1 MAAILIVE
9 DDLTFSRILNAFL
22 EKNGFDVKVK
32 NSVKDGVEALSKGSF
47 DLALFDYRLPDGNG
61 LELLQKVRTEYKMP
75 VIMMTSFNDVRT
87 AVKAIQWGAAD
98 YILKPVYP
106 EELLMSIR
114 GILGGTKESSE
125 PVALEYIE
133 GKSPS
138 SVKLFEHVRL
148 IAPTEF
154 SVVIGGESGTGKEFV
169 ARTVHN
175 LSKRK
180 DGPFIAVDCGALS
193 NELAAS
199 ELFGHVK
206 GSFTGAVTDRVGTFE
221 QANKGTLFLDEIG
234 NLSHEIQVKLLRAIQ
249 ERTIHRVGGN
259 NNITVDVRIIAATND
274 DLADRAKEGSFRED
288 LYHRLN
294 EFSLYAPP
302 LRERGDDLL
311 LFMDLFRITAN
322 RELDRKVT
330 DFSPEVLTVFRKYSW
345 PGNLRELRNVVR
357 RAVLFTT
364 GSTVDVSSIPPE
376 MKESMVQQAPKNE
389 GPFSD
394 VKDLKSIQE
403 ATERQ
408 LISKTL
414 IDTGYNKAKTAR
426 LLNIDRKTLYM
437 KMEKYNI
444 KENS

>member
-1 MAAILIVE
+1 MAILIVE

-22 EKNGFDVKVK
+22 EKNGFEVKVAH
-32 NSVKDGVEALSKGSF
+32 SVKDATDVLGASPF

-61 LELLQKVRTEYKMP
+61 LELLQKVRLEHRMP

-106 EELLMSIR
+106 EELLLTIR
-114 GILGGTKESSE
+114 QILGTKETAS
-125 PVALEYIE
+125 VEYIE
-133 GKSPS
+133 GRSAS
-138 SVKLFEHVRL
+138 SIKLFEHVRL

-169 ARTVHN
+169 ARTVHS

-180 DGPFIAVDCGALS
+180 DGPFVAVDCGALS
-193 NELAAS
+193 AELAAS

-206 GSFTGAVTDRVGTFE
+206 GSFTGAVGDRMGTFE
-221 QANKGTLFLDEIG
+221 QAHNGTLFLDEIG

-249 ERTIHRVGGN
+249 ERTIHRVGSN
-259 NNITVDVRIIAATND
+259 NHINVDVRIIAATND
-274 DLADRAKEGSFRED
+274 ELTERVKNGTFRED

-294 EFSLYAPP
+294 EFSLHVPS
-302 LRERGDDLL
+302 LRDRGDDLL
-311 LFMDLFRITAN
+311 LFMDLFRVTAN
-322 RELDRKVT
+322 KELDRHVT
-330 DFSPEVLTVFRKYSW
+330 DFSPDVLATFRKYGW
-345 PGNLRELRNVVR
+345 PGNLRELRNVIR

-364 GSTVDVSSIPPE
+364 GSTVEMAAIPPE
-376 MKESMVQQAPKNE
+376 MKEVTIPKIQRE
-389 GPFSD
+389 EFPD
-394 VKDLKSIQE
+394 IKDLKSIQE
-403 ATERQ
+403 TTERQ
-408 LISKTL
+408 LIAKTL

-426 LLNIDRKTLYM
+426 LLNIDRKTLYL

>member
-1 MAAILIVE
+1 MANLLIVE
-9 DDLTFSRILNAFL
+9 DDLTFSRILTAFL

-32 NSVKDGVEALSKGSF
+32 HSVTDGIDALSKSTF

-61 LELLQKVRTEYKMP
+61 LDLLQKVRQEYRMP
-75 VIMMTSFNDVRT
+75 VVMMTSFNDVRT

-98 YILKPVYP
+98 YVLKPVFP

-114 GILGGTKESSE
+114 QILGGSKET
-125 PVALEYIE
+125 PAPIVEYIE
-133 GKSPS
+133 GESASAK
-138 SVKLFEHVRL
+138 KLFEHVKL

-193 NELAAS
+193 PELAAS

-206 GSFTGAVTDRVGTFE
+206 GSFTGAITDRVGSFE
-221 QANKGTLFLDEIG
+221 QASKGTLFLDEIG
-234 NLSHEIQVKLLRAIQ
+234 NLSYEIQVKLLRAIQ

-259 NNITVDVRIIAATND
+259 NNINVDVRIIVATND
-274 DLADRAKEGSFRED
+274 DLAERAKAGTFRED

-294 EFSLYAPP
+294 EFTLQTPA

-311 LFMDLFRITAN
+311 MFMDLFREIAN
-322 RELDRKVT
+322 RELDRKVK
-330 DFSPEVLTVFRKYSW
+330 DFSPEVIATFRKYNW

-357 RAVLFTT
+357 RSILFTT
-364 GSTVDVSSIPPE
+364 GSTVDMSSIPPE
-376 MKESMVQQAPKNE
+376 MTETMVQQQQKLQKDE
-389 GPFSD
+389 FSD

-403 ATERQ
+403 STERQ
-408 LISKTL
+408 LIAKTL
-414 IDTGYNKAKTAR
+414 LDTGYNKAKTAR

>member
-1 MAAILIVE
+1 MSKILIVE
-9 DDLTFSRILNAFL
+9 DDLTFSRILTAFL

-32 NSVKDGVEALSKGSF
+32 HSVTDGIDALTKSTF

-61 LELLQKVRTEYKMP
+61 LDLLQKVRQEYRMP
-75 VIMMTSFNDVRT
+75 VVMMTSFNDVRT

-98 YILKPVYP
+98 YVLKPVFP

-114 GILGGTKESSE
+114 QILGTKDTSE
-125 PVALEYIE
+125 PIVEYIE
-133 GKSPS
+133 GESPS
-138 SVKLFEHVRL
+138 AKKLFEHVKL

-169 ARTVHN
+169 ARTVHE

-193 NELAAS
+193 PDLAAS

-206 GSFTGAVTDRVGTFE
+206 GSFTGAITDRVGSFE
-221 QANKGTLFLDEIG
+221 QASKGTLFLDEIG
-234 NLSHEIQVKLLRAIQ
+234 NLSYEIQVKLLRAIQ

-259 NNITVDVRIIAATND
+259 NNINVDVRIIVATND
-274 DLADRAKEGSFRED
+274 DLSERAKDGTFRED

-294 EFSLYAPP
+294 EFTLQAPA
-302 LRERGDDLL
+302 LRERGDDLI
-311 LFMDLFRITAN
+311 LFMDLFRGIAN
-322 RELDRKVT
+322 RELDRQVKE
-330 DFSPEVLTVFRKYSW
+330 FSPEVIATFRKYNW

-357 RAVLFTT
+357 RSILFTT
-364 GSTVDVSSIPPE
+364 GSTVEMSSIPPE
-376 MKESMVQQAPKNE
+376 MMETIVPQQKNIRE
-389 GPFSD
+389 ELSD
-394 VKDLKSIQE
+394 IKDLKSIQE
-403 ATERQ
+403 STERQ
-408 LISKTL
+408 LIAKTL

>member
-1 MAAILIVE
+1 MAHILIVE
-9 DDLTFSRILNAFL
+9 DDLTFSRILTAFL

-32 NSVKDGVEALSKGSF
+32 HSVADGIDALGKSAF

-61 LELLQKVRTEYKMP
+61 LDLLQKVRQDYRMP

-98 YILKPVYP
+98 YVLKPVYP
-106 EELLMSIR
+106 EELLASIR
-114 GILGGTKESSE
+114 SILGTKDEDA
-125 PVALEYIE
+125 PIVEYIE
-133 GKSPS
+133 GESAPAK
-138 SVKLFEHVRL
+138 KLFEHVKL

-206 GSFTGAVTDRVGTFE
+206 GSFTGAISDRVGSFE
-221 QANKGTLFLDEIG
+221 QASKGTLFLDEIG
-234 NLSHEIQVKLLRAIQ
+234 NLSYEIQVKLLRAIQ
-249 ERTIHRVGGN
+249 ERTIHRVGSN
-259 NNITVDVRIIAATND
+259 NSINVDVRIIVATND
-274 DLADRAKEGSFRED
+274 DLAERAKAGTFRED

-294 EFSLYAPP
+294 EFTLQTPA
-302 LRERGDDLL
+302 LRERDNDLI
-311 LFMDLFRITAN
+311 LFMDLFREIAN
-322 RELDRKVT
+322 RELDRKVKE
-330 DFSPEVLTVFRKYSW
+330 FSPEVIATFRKYSW

-357 RAVLFTT
+357 RAILFTT
-364 GSTVDVSSIPPE
+364 GSVVEMSSIPPE
-376 MKESMVQQAPKNE
+376 MTESMEQQQKNQKE
-389 GPFSD
+389 EFSD

-403 ATERQ
+403 STERQ
-408 LISKTL
+408 LIAKTL
-414 IDTGYNKAKTAR
+414 LDTGFNKAKTAR

>member
-22 EKNGFDVKVK
+22 AKNGFNVTVKH
-32 NSVKDGVEALSKGSF
+32 SVKDGVDALSTSSF

-61 LELLQKVRTEYKMP
+61 LDLLQKVRHEHRMP

-87 AVKAIQWGAAD
+87 AVKAIQFGAAD

-106 EELLMSIR
+106 EELLMSVR
-114 GILGGTKESSE
+114 EILSTKQSTT
-125 PVALEYIE
+125 VEYIE
-133 GKSPS
+133 GQSPS
-138 SVKLFEHVRL
+138 SVKLYEHVRI

-175 LSKRK
+175 LSRRK

-206 GSFTGAVTDRVGTFE
+206 GSFTGAITDRIGTFE
-221 QANKGTLFLDEIG
+221 QASKGTLFLDEIG

-259 NNITVDVRIIAATND
+259 NHISVDVRIIVATND
-274 DLADRAKEGSFRED
+274 DLAERVKAGTFRED

-294 EFSLYAPP
+294 EFGLQVPSL
-302 LRERGDDLL
+302 RDRGDDLL
-311 LFMDLFRITAN
+311 AFMSLFRDTAN
-322 RELDRKVT
+322 RELGRQVT
-330 DFSPEVLTVFRKYSW
+330 EYSPEVIATFKRYAW

-364 GSTVDVSSIPPE
+364 GSVIEMASIPPE
-376 MKESMVQQAPKNE
+376 MTEPVAAKNE
-389 GPFSD
+389 KEEFSD

-403 ATERQ
+403 TTERH
-408 LISKTL
+408 LIAKTL
-414 IDTGYNKAKTAR
+414 LDTGYNKAKTAR
-426 LLNIDRKTLYM
+426 LLNIDRKTLYL

-444 KENS
+444 KEHS

>member
-1 MAAILIVE
+1 MAILIVE

-22 EKNGFDVKVK
+22 EKNGFDVKVAH
-32 NSVKDGVEALSKGSF
+32 SVKEATEVLAASPF

-61 LELLQKVRTEYKMP
+61 LELLQKVRLEHRMP

-106 EELLMSIR
+106 EELLLTIR
-114 GILGGTKESSE
+114 QILGTKETVS
-125 PVALEYIE
+125 VEYIE
-133 GKSPS
+133 GKSAS
-138 SVKLFEHVRL
+138 SIKLFEHVRL

-169 ARTVHN
+169 ARTVHS

-180 DGPFIAVDCGALS
+180 DGPFIAVDCGSLS
-193 NELAAS
+193 TELAAS

-206 GSFTGAVTDRVGTFE
+206 GSFTGAVGDRMGTFE
-221 QANKGTLFLDEIG
+221 QAQNGTLFLDEIG

-249 ERTIHRVGGN
+249 ERTIHRVGSN
-259 NNITVDVRIIAATND
+259 HLVNVDVRIIVATND
-274 DLADRAKEGSFRED
+274 DLTERVKNGTFRED

-294 EFSLYAPP
+294 EFSLHVPSV
-302 LRERGDDLL
+302 RDRGDDLL
-311 LFMDLFRITAN
+311 LFMELFLATAN
-322 RELDRKVT
+322 KELNRNVT
-330 DFSPEVLTVFRKYSW
+330 NFSPDVLATFRKYGW
-345 PGNLRELRNVVR
+345 PGNLRELRNVIR

-364 GSTVDVSSIPPE
+364 GNTVDMAAIPPE
-376 MKESMVQQAPKNE
+376 MKEVTIPKIQRE
-389 GPFSD
+389 EFPD
-394 VKDLKSIQE
+394 IKDLKSIQE
-403 ATERQ
+403 TTERQ
-408 LISKTL
+408 LIAKTL

-426 LLNIDRKTLYM
+426 LLNIDRKTLYL

>member
-32 NSVKDGVEALSKGSF
+32 HSVKDGIEALGASSF
-47 DLALFDYRLPDGNG
+47 DLCLFDYRLPDGNG
-61 LELLQKVRTEYKMP
+61 LDLLQKVRQEHHMP

-87 AVKAIQWGAAD
+87 AVKAIQCGAAD

-106 EELLMSIR
+106 EELLISIR
-114 GILGGTKESSE
+114 EKLGTKEEIGST
-125 PVALEYIE
+125 EYIE
-133 GKSPS
+133 GQSPS
-138 SVKLFEHVRL
+138 SVKLFEHVRI

-169 ARTVHN
+169 ARTVHG

-180 DGPFIAVDCGALS
+180 DGPFVAVDCGALS
-193 NELAAS
+193 ADLAAS

-206 GSFTGAVTDRVGTFE
+206 GSFTGAVTDRMGTFE
-221 QANKGTLFLDEIG
+221 QASKGTLFLDEIG

-249 ERTIHRVGGN
+249 ERTIHRVGSN
-259 NNITVDVRIIAATND
+259 NHINVDVRIIVATND
-274 DLADRAKEGSFRED
+274 DLAERVRAGTFRED

-294 EFSLYAPP
+294 EFALHVPSL
-302 LRERGDDLL
+302 RDRGDDLL
-311 LFMDLFRITAN
+311 AFMNLFRETAN
-322 RELDRKVT
+322 RELDRKAKE
-330 DFSPEVLTVFRKYSW
+330 FSPEVIAVFKRYAW

-364 GSTVDVSSIPPE
+364 GSIIDLASIPPE
-376 MKESMVQQAPKNE
+376 MLEVQVPKNNKE
-389 GPFSD
+389 EFSD
-394 VKDLKSIQE
+394 IKDLKSIQE
-403 ATERQ
+403 TTERQ
-408 LISKTL
+408 LIAKTL
-414 IDTGYNKAKTAR
+414 LDTGYNKAKTAR
-426 LLNIDRKTLYM
+426 LLNIDRKTLYL